1 MGKPPGPGKMYCT
14 SCGELIDRESAYCAY
29 CGAAVTQ
36 RKFPTERSGPATP
49 ADDRSI
55 RAFRSGNRS
64 ETSEDDSTSWG
75 EHTERGGSW
84 GDHAERSRT
93 DRGDDSWDQRRRD
106 RQPREHHREYRPRES
121 RRGTDRRD
129 RDFASPRV
137 GVEDVE
143 EPRYDES
150 PLRTVGVAAGIG
162 VVGIVLLA
170 IVSAIGGAILFGLDL
185 SEIAVLGVATAI
197 GQYVGF
203 MGLGLWYLRY
213 RGFDWGRVWA
223 YLGLRM
229 PTLRELGMVV
239 LGWLVIFVLIII
251 VGIVAQIFLP
261 EPAENQGAAA
271 LAEGADNLALYFGA
285 VAFMFLVVGPCEEL
299 LYRGVVQNRLRERLP
314 AVPSILIASAVFA
327 AVHVV
332 ALAGDPLAMVTTV
345 GILFVP
351 ALVLGALYEYT
362 GNIVVVSLLHGLHN
376 SIIITVLF
384 FGPEMEEAAEFIA
397 PVLMAMPL

>member
-29 CGAAVTQ
+29 CGAAVKQ
-36 RKFPTERSGPATP
+36 REFPMDRSGPATP

-55 RAFRSGNRS
+55 RAFRSGKRS
-64 ETSEDDSTSWG
+64 EPGDDD
-75 EHTERGGSW
+75 HSW
-84 GDHAERSRT
+84 GDHTERSRV
-93 DRGDDSWDQRRRD
+93 DRDDHSWGPERRER
-106 RQPREHHREYRPRES
+106 RPREQ
-121 RRGTDRRD
+121 RRETDSRD

-137 GVEDVE
+137 GVDGVE

-150 PLRTVGVAAGIG
+150 LLRTVGVATGIG
-162 VVGIVLLA
+162 VVGIVMLA
-170 IVSAIGGAILFGLDL
+170 IVSAVGGAILFGLDL
-185 SEIAVLGVATAI
+185 SEIAVLGLATAV

-203 MGLGLWYLRY
+203 TGLGLWYLRY
-213 RGFDWGRVWA
+213 RGFDWSRVWA

-229 PTLRELGMVV
+229 PTLRELGMVL

-251 VGIVAQIFLP
+251 VGIIAQTFLP
-261 EPAENQGAAA
+261 EPAENQGAAT
-271 LAEGADNLALYFGA
+271 LAEGGDNLALYFGA

-327 AVHVV
+327 VVHVV
-332 ALAGDPLAMVTTV
+332 ALVGDPLAMATTV

-397 PVLMAMPL
+397 PVLMAMPF